1 MGIALLWFLSLVVH
15 LSLGSSAPDEDA
27 PHYKSTC
34 PNGWTQVGRH
44 CFKVIEDMVT
54 ALDISETC
62 NQSVATIRGME
73 QNSVLK
79 GIVKEPTWIN
89 AKYTPSGGWVD
100 PVTFLPLNFSNPERK
115 IRGSRIYK
123 CALLTPN
130 GTWDLD
136 DCRSPTHP
144 TLCQRSLECVDGWY
158 GDKCMDRCHCFTPG
172 CNSTTGECPYGCEV
186 GWTGASCNIRQK
198 KPEARY
204 HCMRNGAEYHMILR
218 VDSHGIAFR
227 GVNSVDSKGAVSS
240 ECTRAKFTFN
250 GDGAMLT
257 YIHGNDTQ
265 FSPDCSALKVDDNEP
280 VYEWTFRLQQHEGV
294 LSPFDTDVKVRC
306 NFSDADDMII
316 STAPVHVERKS
327 QPPEVVTPR
336 HVSANV
342 MIVDAKS
349 GEEVS
354 QVAFGQEIQIVVP
367 TAAQNVSVSDD
378 RSRIGLLSPRNCE
391 AKSPD
396 GQFVRKMTDEN
407 GCDVYMGMGGYTLTG
422 ESGEERR
429 MSSTAFKAF
438 AFSGYSSLSFSCD
451 LKPCYN
457 PVRSEC
463 VSPCGRDRYR
473 RSADNP

>member
-1 MGIALLWFLSLVVH
+1 MGVSLLWFLSLMVH
-15 LSLGSSAPDEDA
+15 LSLGSSAPDEGV
-27 PHYKSTC
+27 PQYTSTC
-34 PNGWTQVGRH
+34 PDGWTQVGRH
-44 CFKVIEDMVT
+44 CFSVNEDAVD
-54 ALDISETC
+54 ADVISEAC

-73 QNSVLK
+73 QNNVLK

-89 AKYTPSGGWVD
+89 AKFTSNSGWVD
-100 PVTFLPLNFSNPERK
+100 PVTFVPLNFSNPERQ
-115 IRGSRIYK
+115 ITESSIYK
-123 CALLTPN
+123 CGLLTPD

-136 DCRSPTHP
+136 DCREATYP

-158 GDKCMDRCHCFTPG
+158 GDKCMDRCHCFIPG
-172 CNSTTGECPYGCEV
+172 CNVTTGECPYGCEV
-186 GWTGASCNIRQK
+186 GWTGPSCNIRQK

-204 HCMRNGAEYHMILR
+204 HCMRDGEEYHMILR
-218 VDSHGIAFR
+218 VDNHGIFFR
-227 GVNSVDSKGAVSS
+227 SVNSLDSKGKASS
-240 ECTRAKFTFN
+240 KCTRDKFTVN
-250 GDGAMLT
+250 EDGPMLT

-265 FSPDCSALKVDDNEP
+265 FSPDCSAQKVGDNEP
-280 VYEWTFRLQQHEGV
+280 VYEWTFRLQQYEGV

-306 NFSDADDMII
+306 NFSDADGMVV
-316 STAPVHVERKS
+316 STVPIHVERKT

-336 HVSANV
+336 HVSGNV

-349 GEEVS
+349 GEEVN

-396 GQFVRKMTDEN
+396 GKFVKKMTDAN
-407 GCDVYMGMGGYTLTG
+407 GCDVYMTTGGFTLKG
-422 ESGEERR
+422 DSGEERR
-429 MSSTAFKAF
+429 MSSQAFSAF
-438 AFSGYSSLSFSCD
+438 AFAGYSSLTFSCD

-457 PVRSEC
+457 PVRQDC
-463 VSPCGRDRYR
+463 VSPCGRNRYG